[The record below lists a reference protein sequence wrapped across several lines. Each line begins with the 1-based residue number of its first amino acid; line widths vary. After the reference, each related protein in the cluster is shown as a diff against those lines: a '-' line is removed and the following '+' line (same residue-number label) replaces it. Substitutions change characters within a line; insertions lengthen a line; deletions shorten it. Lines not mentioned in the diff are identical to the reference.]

1 MTSYNFFTYDL
12 HTWNNNKQRETV
24 FFSNFRRNEDCAKL
38 NLVVQNPK
46 DSCKERG
53 GNSSVI
59 GKNLW

>member
-38 NLVVQNPK
+38 NPVVQNT
-46 DSCKERG
+46 KESFSR
-53 GNSSVI
+53 I
-59 GKNLW
+59 GETRIYAQ